1 MEAGASRQRA
11 EAMKPD
17 QKKSTWVLVAI
28 ATIAVSAWPAA
39 RAQDDGE
46 ADGDFEIHRAD
57 RNGPAEQAEEIGLVW
72 DAEARVQAINGWKQ
86 HEFGGTADPRSHLEK
101 LLELQ
106 LASLRKDCDL
116 SDHQQKKLRLAGQG
130 DIKRFLDRL
139 QELAGGPGVPGHDV
153 SDDVLGDLQALA
165 PKLKAGFFIE
175 GSLFLK
181 VLATTLSSDQ
191 LAQRVRGIQNRN
203 ARRYAEAVRQWIG
216 PIGNMFD
223 LRSKQS
229 DELARLIIRETS
241 PPLRFG
247 QSDYT
252 MVMYQ
257 MAIVPE
263 AQIRAVVTERQW
275 KEMRG
280 PLAIWAK
287 SQANLKESGFVFE
300 EAARDTRTAP
310 AAPAEA
316 AAQLSPKARD
326 RR

>member
-1 MEAGASRQRA
+1 
-11 EAMKPD
+11 MKQD
-17 QKKSTWVLVAI
+17 RKRSTWVLA
-28 ATIAVSAWPAA
+28 ATAVIAVSAWPDA
-39 RAQDDGE
+39 RAQDDAQ
-46 ADGDFEIHRAD
+46 ADGDFEIRRAAQKP
-57 RNGPAEQAEEIGLVW
+57 RFELAEEVGEVL

-86 HEFGGTADPRSHLEK
+86 HEFGGTADPHSHLEK

-106 LASLRKDCDL
+106 LASLQTDCDL
-116 SDHQQKKLRLAGQG
+116 SDNQQKKLRLAGQG

-139 QELAGGPGVPGHDV
+139 QEIAGVPGHPV
-153 SDDVLGDLQALA
+153 SDDVLGDLQTLDPA
-165 PKLKAGFFIE
+165 LKAGFFIE
-175 GSLFLK
+175 GTLFVK
-181 VLATTLSSDQ
+181 VLATTLSPDQ
-191 LAQRVRGIQNRN
+191 LARRLRGMQNRN

-216 PIGNMFD
+216 SIGNMFD
-223 LRSKQS
+223 LRSKQC
-229 DELARLIIRETS
+229 DELARLILRETS

-257 MAIVPE
+257 MAKVPE

-280 PLAIWAK
+280 RLANWAK
-287 SQANLKESGFVFE
+287 SQANVKESGFVFD
-300 EAARDTRTAP
+300 EASHEPRQAP